1 MNNYQYKR
9 SKLAILL
16 KVISIAVVIGYVVY
30 MWLFLMLGDSINII
44 IMVAVLTYALINY
57 ALGSILQYVYE
68 IKQLQEYNSVNKDMT
83 K

>member
-30 MWLFLMLGDSINII
+30 MWLFLMFGDSINII
-44 IMVAVLTYALINY
+44 IMVAVLTYALITY

-68 IKQLQEYNSVNKDMT
+68 IKQLQEYNSFNQDKT